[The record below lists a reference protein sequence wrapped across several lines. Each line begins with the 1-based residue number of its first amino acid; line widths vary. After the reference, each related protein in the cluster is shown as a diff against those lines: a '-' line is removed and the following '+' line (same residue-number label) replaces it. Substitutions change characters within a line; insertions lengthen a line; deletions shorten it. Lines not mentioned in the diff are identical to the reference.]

1 MDSATRQLASQ
12 NNIQTSSCGIWGIII
27 TAAIAIYAKI
37 VGPSD
42 SSRFAFSILA
52 MASHV
57 SASALKQLGFVEFP
71 LYASANAINKTEEEC
86 DTLAK
91 WFSTHYHCLY
101 VPPYRESQKKNANG
115 NPYLPL
121 GWALRFTGTFMAQ
134 PEYYDTLINL
144 HSYLQTRIPSWRD
157 DPIIAKLII
166 GEDNG
171 FSD

>member
-1 MDSATRQLASQ
+1 MSSALSLLKLNEMDEKEKRWLKLEQ
-12 NNIQTSSCGIWGIII
+12 NNDLIKSMLD
-27 TAAIAIYAKI
+27 YVK
-37 VGPSD
+37 
-42 SSRFAFSILA
+42 LA
-52 MASHV
+52 N
-57 SASALKQLGFVEFP
+57 EF
-71 LYASANAINKTEEEC
+71 LENNKLNEINKTEEEC

-157 DPIIAKLII
+157 DPIIAKLIR